1 MWRVTPPLVPR
12 DLLAGGTLG
21 GYDATLANDIVAVD
35 STTSTI
41 VPVDTLTLNG
51 NISGSGTIIC
61 TNVTYGGI
69 SDGLLELGGDNSNF
83 TGTFNQWEDTANGTI
98 ATNFT
103 SASAG
108 SGNAT
113 WQIDG
118 GVLATAVPGTPTIA
132 LGALSGSG
140 GTLSNAL
147 AGSTVTYQIGG
158 NGQTSEF
165 DGTIEDGLGTVALTK
180 VGAGTL
186 TLTGT
191 NTYGGDTTI
200 DAGILEAK
208 NAGSLSQ
215 YTTFGSVVVNDGG
228 TLALNVG
235 GTGDWTGSEISTL
248 LPNVSFNSGS
258 ALGIDTADGNFTYGM
273 RHKR

>member
-1 MWRVTPPLVPR
+1 MYWS
-12 DLLAGGTLG
+12 LAAII
-21 GYDATLANDIVAVD
+21 ATSRAR
-35 STTSTI
+35 ST
-41 VPVDTLTLNG
+41 
-51 NISGSGTIIC
+51 SGRIR
-61 TNVTYGGI
+61 
-69 SDGLLELGGDNSNF
+69 
-83 TGTFNQWEDTANGTI
+83 ANGTI

-147 AGSTVTYQIGG
+147 ADSTVTYQIGD

-180 VGAGTL
+180 VGAGML
-186 TLTGT
+186 LLTGDNT
-191 NTYGGDTTI
+191 FTGNTYINNGVVGDV
-200 DAGILEAK
+200 A
-208 NAGSLSQ
+208 S
-215 YTTFGSVVVNDGG
+215 
-228 TLALNVG
+228 
-235 GTGDWTGSEISTL
+235 
-248 LPNVSFNSGS
+248 
-258 ALGIDTADGNFTYGM
+258 DTAFGTA
-273 RHKR
+273 